1 MSLIDPSLVDPQD
14 MFGGNPRAA
23 KCTLCGSIFIR
34 KGRQSLCSDACV
46 REDRS
51 RRSEKYIS
59 GNWRRYFRQLCQYK
73 KEARKD
79 INEDILLEL
88 LEKQEYTCAL
98 SGMELTCVRAKGVT
112 FRTNASIDRI
122 DPNLGYNIE
131 NIQIVCNVVNKMK
144 SDMTM
149 DEYVEWMKRVIVNAI
164 YK

>member
-1 MSLIDPSLVDPQD
+1 
-14 MFGGNPRAA
+14 MFGGNPKAQT
-23 KCTLCGSIFIR
+23 CSLCGSIFIR
-34 KGRQSLCSDACV
+34 NGRQSLCSDKCV

-51 RRSEKYIS
+51 RRSESYIS

-79 INEDILLEL
+79 INEDMLLEI
-88 LEKQEYTCAL
+88 LERQEYTCAL

-122 DPNLGYNIE
+122 DSNLGYNIE

-144 SDMTM
+144 QDLSM
-149 DEYVEWMKRVIVNAI
+149 EEFVEWTKRVLVNAV